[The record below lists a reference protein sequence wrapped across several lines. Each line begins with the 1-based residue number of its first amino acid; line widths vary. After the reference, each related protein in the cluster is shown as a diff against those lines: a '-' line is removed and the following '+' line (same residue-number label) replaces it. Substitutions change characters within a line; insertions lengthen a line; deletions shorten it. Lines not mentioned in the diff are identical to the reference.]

1 MTSVIIARFFV
12 DKDPQNSVHSF
23 YDVFGLAGIRDS
35 NKVGDVTYSYL
46 TLDGKVVRQTW
57 TDDEGDHTFD
67 IIYDNCGQPY
77 AFKFDK
83 SYYLYVLNQQGD
95 VIRIIDQSG
104 TAVAEYSYDTWGNL
118 LVDEEDLSDIGHVN
132 PIRYRGY
139 YYDTE
144 TGFYYLQSRYY
155 DPSIDRFINA
165 DSFAALIL

>member
-1 MTSVIIARFFV
+1 MTSVIIARYFV

-77 AFKFDK
+77 AFMFDK

-104 TAVAEYSYDTWGNL
+104 TAVAEYSYDAWGNL

-155 DPSIDRFINA
+155 DPSIGRFINA